1 VIYFVALT
9 VAILTENNPLIIRT
23 TRTTTIRERLN
34 KDGFMGC
41 RFRPII
47 GGNGNKSR
55 GKCRI
60 RRNSMMMPITPIQIC
75 HSEHKPFA
83 VIWAGFAK
91 QFDYF
96 DFFSELNFTSFSQSI
111 FPLVQKS

>member
-1 VIYFVALT
+1 MVRAALRTYSVIYFALT

-41 RFRPII
+41 IFRPII

-55 GKCRI
+55 GKCRF
-60 RRNSMMMPITPIQIC
+60 RRNDLGDLSHLVLVAPI
-75 HSEHKPFA
+75 
-83 VIWAGFAK
+83 
-91 QFDYF
+91 
-96 DFFSELNFTSFSQSI
+96 
-111 FPLVQKS
+111 